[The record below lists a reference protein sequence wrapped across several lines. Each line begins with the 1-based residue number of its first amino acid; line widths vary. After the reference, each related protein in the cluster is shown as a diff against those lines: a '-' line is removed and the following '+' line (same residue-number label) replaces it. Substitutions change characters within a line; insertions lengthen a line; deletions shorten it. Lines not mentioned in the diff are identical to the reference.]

1 MAPTGR
7 TAAALAAI
15 ALAALL
21 FPTWLV
27 GAAALVLLAAAGA
40 DGWAVRAPPELERW
54 CSKILSRGVPSPLRA
69 SASAGDGRRMIL
81 RQPGAPGLDV
91 QVSLADGE
99 LRGYVVPARR
109 GRYVLAPV
117 ACASIGPLGL
127 VRVHHPPGAALPL
140 AVYPDMV
147 AAGALIARLRRQ
159 LAGRAGGIARG
170 PLGLGTDFELIR
182 EYSPDDDVRQLNW
195 RATARAGRPM
205 SNQYRVERDR
215 DVVCLLDAGRLT
227 AAPIG
232 DRTVLDASLDATVLV
247 ALAADELGDRCG
259 AIAFDEQVRRYVSP
273 RHLGARHLVE
283 ALFDLVPAAVDSDFE
298 LAFGRV
304 GEARRGIV
312 VVFTDLVDDAAARS
326 LLAAIP
332 MLVRRHAVI
341 VASPVDARLQ
351 EYIRAESS
359 SSEAVAAALVAL
371 DMVRTRASAAHAL
384 RRAGA
389 TVIEAGAGTLA
400 EHCLDAYLRVK
411 RRPL

>member
-1 MAPTGR
+1 M
-7 TAAALAAI
+7 
-15 ALAALL
+15 
-21 FPTWLV
+21 
-27 GAAALVLLAAAGA
+27 LLAAGGA
-40 DGWAVRAPPELERW
+40 DAWAVREPPALERRL
-54 CSKILSRGVPSPLRA
+54 SKVLSRGVPSPLRA
-69 SASAGDGRRMIL
+69 SASAGDGRRVML
-81 RQPGAPGLDV
+81 RQPGAPGLDM
-91 QVSLADGE
+91 QVSLPGSE
-99 LRGYVVPARR
+99 LRGHVVAARR

-127 VRVHHPPGAALPL
+127 VRVHHPPGEESPVR
-140 AVYPDMV
+140 VYPDMV

-205 SNQYRVERDR
+205 SNQYRTERDR

-259 AIAFDEQVRRYVSP
+259 AIAFDEQVRRYISP

-283 ALFDLVPAAVDSDFE
+283 ALFDLVPTPVDSDFE

-341 VASPVDARLQ
+341 VASPLDARLQ
-351 EYIRAESS
+351 EQVRAEASS
-359 SSEAVAAALVAL
+359 PAGVAAALVAL
-371 DMVRTRASAAHAL
+371 DMIRARASAAQAL

-389 TVIEAGAGTLA
+389 TVIEAGGGALA
-400 EHCLDAYLRVK
+400 ERCLDAYLRVK